1 MPYVKGK
8 SQIKKVK
15 GADLNVPGE
24 KLKFIQKSA
33 VKMGHE
39 SPMKMGHETPVKM
52 YHKAPTK
59 MKSYL
64 KMNNSPEAVAIRV
77 AADEKDKQHSSEA
90 GKKRLDKD
98 ISYMIGSVLSKH
110 MK

>member
-1 MPYVKGK
+1 
-8 SQIKKVK
+8 
-15 GADLNVPGE
+15 
-24 KLKFIQKSA
+24 
-33 VKMGHE
+33 
-39 SPMKMGHETPVKM
+39 
-52 YHKAPTK
+52 

-64 KMNNSPEAVAIRV
+64 EMNNSPEAVAIRV
-77 AADEKDKQHSSEA
+77 AADEKDKQHSSKA